1 MSKFKQIKKAL
12 QENTSIIV
20 VKTREYDDII
30 ENRDLQCRFYIAPK
44 TGLYT
49 GKELQA
55 LMMSLFPGL
64 KEDEKR
70 DYLDRKGLED
80 GGGDVVFGYLIF
92 SEKVGERLVWHEFV
106 FNTDKEIFSAKG
118 FINGKKRFKLT
129 NINYA
134 IDIDRTIV
142 VKLFPNEKMAR
153 TASKTSDLNLE
164 ETISVK
170 KLEIAKHKE
179 KKEKSRETSEC

>member
-1 MSKFKQIKKAL
+1 MSKFKRIKKAL
-12 QENTSIIV
+12 QDNTSIIV

-30 ENRDLQCRFYIAPK
+30 ENRDLQCRFYVAPK

-49 GKELQA
+49 GRELQA

-70 DYLDRKGLED
+70 NYLDRKGLED

-92 SEKVGERLVWHEFV
+92 NEKIGERLVWHEFV

-118 FINGKKRFKLT
+118 FVNGKKRFKLT
-129 NINYA
+129 NINHA
-134 IDIDRTIV
+134 IDINRTIV
-142 VKLFPNEKMAR
+142 VKLFPNEKIAR
-153 TASKTSDLNLE
+153 TASKTSDLNLK
-164 ETISVK
+164 ETISIK
-170 KLEIAKHKE
+170 ELAKHKE
-179 KKEKSRETSEC
+179 NEGEQGDS